1 MKKIINTLMVLV
13 AIFLG
18 VFSVKYILKAN
29 QTKPMETANL
39 TPSTKPTDLPMVAGS
54 GVVEPSSELIQISPQ
69 VPGVISEVLVK
80 VGQEVKMGDVLF
92 RLDCRELKAQ
102 QKSRQAQ
109 LALAQKN
116 IELSKVDVQD
126 KKDKL
131 DRYLKIKDARAIIQ
145 EELSARQFAY
155 ENSKS
160 RLEVAKSQWQENK
173 AFLDEI
179 ETAISLREVKSP
191 IDGSILQV
199 KARLGQFAPA
209 NILNEALMTV
219 GNLNPL
225 HIRVDIDEADINRI
239 DFQAVATANT
249 RGSHQKKHA
258 NFVRVE
264 PLVIPKKSL
273 TNALNERVDTRVLQV
288 IYALE
293 DHTQIFVGQQVDVF
307 IPSLEMRN
315 QKNKDQ
321 TKDIHP

>member
-1 MKKIINTLMVLV
+1 MMVLV
-13 AIFLG
+13 ALFLG
-18 VFSVKYILKAN
+18 FYSLKYILKAN
-29 QTKPMETANL
+29 QNKPMVSANV
-39 TPSTKPTDLPMVAGS
+39 TPSTKPADLPMVAGS

-69 VPGVISEVLVK
+69 VPGIISEVLVK
-80 VGQEVKMGDVLF
+80 VNQEVKMGDVLF

-116 IELSKVDVQD
+116 IELSRVDVQE

-131 DRYLKIKDARAIIQ
+131 DRYLKIKDARAVVQ

-160 RLEVAKSQWQENK
+160 RLEVTKSQWQENK

-191 IDGSILQV
+191 IDGTILQV

-209 NILNEALMTV
+209 NILSEALMTI

-225 HIRVDIDEADINRI
+225 YIRVDVDEADIDRI
-239 DFQAVATANT
+239 DFQAIATANT
-249 RGSHQKKHA
+249 RGSHDQKKA
-258 NFVRVE
+258 SFIRVE

-293 DHTQIFVGQQVDVF
+293 DQRQIFVGQQVDVF
-307 IPSLEMRN
+307 IPSIEMRH
-315 QKNKDQ
+315 QSSDQVKDLR
-321 TKDIHP
+321 P

>member
-1 MKKIINTLMVLV
+1 MMVLV
-13 AIFLG
+13 ALFLG
-18 VFSVKYILKAN
+18 FYSLKYILKAN
-29 QTKPMETANL
+29 QNKPMVSANV
-39 TPSTKPTDLPMVAGS
+39 TPSTKPADLPMVAGS

-69 VPGVISEVLVK
+69 VPGIISEVLVK
-80 VGQEVKMGDVLF
+80 VNQEVKMGDVLF

-116 IELSKVDVQD
+116 IELSRVDVQE

-131 DRYLKIKDARAIIQ
+131 DRYLKIKDARAVVQ

-191 IDGSILQV
+191 IDGTILQV

-209 NILNEALMTV
+209 NILSEALMTI
-219 GNLNPL
+219 GNLKPL
-225 HIRVDIDEADINRI
+225 YIRVDVDEADIDRI
-239 DFQAVATANT
+239 DFQAIATANT
-249 RGSHQKKHA
+249 RGSHDQKKA
-258 NFVRVE
+258 SFIRVE

-293 DHTQIFVGQQVDVF
+293 DQRQIFVGQQVDVF
-307 IPSLEMRN
+307 IPSIEMRH
-315 QKNKDQ
+315 QSSDQVKDLR
-321 TKDIHP
+321 P

>member
-1 MKKIINTLMVLV
+1 MKKFINLLMVLV
-13 AIFLG
+13 ALFLG
-18 VFSVKYILKAN
+18 FYSLKYIIKAN
-29 QTKPMETANL
+29 QSKPMVSANV
-39 TPSTKPTDLPMVAGS
+39 TPSTKPADLPMVAGS

-69 VPGVISEVLVK
+69 VPGIISEVLVK
-80 VGQEVKMGDVLF
+80 VNQEVKMGDVLF

-116 IELSKVDVQD
+116 IELSRVDVQE

-131 DRYLKIKDARAIIQ
+131 DRYLKIKDARAVVQ

-191 IDGSILQV
+191 IDGTILQV

-209 NILNEALMTV
+209 NILSEALMTI

-225 HIRVDIDEADINRI
+225 YIRVDIDEADINRI
-239 DFQAVATANT
+239 DFQAKAMANT
-249 RGSHQKKHA
+249 RGSHTQKQA
-258 NFVRVE
+258 SFIRVE
-264 PLVIPKKSL
+264 PLVVPKKSL

-293 DHTQIFVGQQVDVF
+293 DQKQIFVGQQVDVF
-307 IPSLEMRN
+307 IPSVEMRN
-315 QKNKDQ
+315 QSNDQVKDLR
-321 TKDIHP
+321 P

>member
-1 MKKIINTLMVLV
+1 MMVLV
-13 AIFLG
+13 ALFLG
-18 VFSVKYILKAN
+18 FYSLKYILKAN
-29 QTKPMETANL
+29 QNKPMVSANV
-39 TPSTKPTDLPMVAGS
+39 TPSTKPADLPMVAGS

-69 VPGVISEVLVK
+69 VPGIISEVLVK
-80 VGQEVKMGDVLF
+80 VNQEVKMGDVLF

-116 IELSKVDVQD
+116 IELSRVDVQE

-131 DRYLKIKDARAIIQ
+131 DRYLKIKDARAVVQ

-191 IDGSILQV
+191 IDGTILQV
-199 KARLGQFAPA
+199 KARLGQFDPA
-209 NILNEALMTV
+209 NILSEALMTI
-219 GNLNPL
+219 GNLKPL
-225 HIRVDIDEADINRI
+225 YIRVDVDEADIDRI
-239 DFQAVATANT
+239 DFQAIATANT
-249 RGSHQKKHA
+249 RGSHDQKKA
-258 NFVRVE
+258 SFIRVE

-293 DHTQIFVGQQVDVF
+293 DQRQIFVGQQVDVF
-307 IPSLEMRN
+307 IPSIEMRH
-315 QKNKDQ
+315 QSSDQVKDLR
-321 TKDIHP
+321 P

>member
-1 MKKIINTLMVLV
+1 MMVLV
-13 AIFLG
+13 ALFLG
-18 VFSVKYILKAN
+18 FYSLKYILKAN
-29 QTKPMETANL
+29 QNKPMVSANV
-39 TPSTKPTDLPMVAGS
+39 TPSTKPADLPMVAGS

-69 VPGVISEVLVK
+69 VPGIISEVLVK
-80 VGQEVKMGDVLF
+80 VNQEVKMGDVLF

-116 IELSKVDVQD
+116 IELSRVDVQE

-131 DRYLKIKDARAIIQ
+131 DRYLKIKDARAVVQ

-179 ETAISLREVKSP
+179 ETAISLREIKSP
-191 IDGSILQV
+191 IDGTILQV

-209 NILNEALMTV
+209 NILSEALMTI
-219 GNLNPL
+219 GNLKPL
-225 HIRVDIDEADINRI
+225 YIRVDVDEADINRI
-239 DFQAVATANT
+239 DFQAIATANT
-249 RGSHQKKHA
+249 RGSHDQKKA
-258 NFVRVE
+258 SFIRVE

-293 DHTQIFVGQQVDVF
+293 DQRQIFVGQQVDVF
-307 IPSLEMRN
+307 IPSIEMRH
-315 QKNKDQ
+315 QSSDQVKDLR
-321 TKDIHP
+321 P

>member
-1 MKKIINTLMVLV
+1 MMVLV
-13 AIFLG
+13 ALFLG
-18 VFSVKYILKAN
+18 FYSLKYILKAN
-29 QTKPMETANL
+29 QNKPMVSANV
-39 TPSTKPTDLPMVAGS
+39 TPSTKPADLPMVAGS

-69 VPGVISEVLVK
+69 VPGIISEVLVK
-80 VGQEVKMGDVLF
+80 VNQEVKMGDVLF

-116 IELSKVDVQD
+116 IELSRVDVQE

-131 DRYLKIKDARAIIQ
+131 DRYLKIKDARAVVQ

-191 IDGSILQV
+191 IDGTILQV

-209 NILNEALMTV
+209 NILSEALMTI

-225 HIRVDIDEADINRI
+225 YIRVDVDEADIDRI
-239 DFQAVATANT
+239 DFQAIATANT
-249 RGSHQKKHA
+249 RGSHDQKKA
-258 NFVRVE
+258 SFIRVE

-293 DHTQIFVGQQVDVF
+293 DQRQIFVGQQVDVF
-307 IPSLEMRN
+307 IPSIEMRH
-315 QKNKDQ
+315 QSSDQVKDLR
-321 TKDIHP
+321 P